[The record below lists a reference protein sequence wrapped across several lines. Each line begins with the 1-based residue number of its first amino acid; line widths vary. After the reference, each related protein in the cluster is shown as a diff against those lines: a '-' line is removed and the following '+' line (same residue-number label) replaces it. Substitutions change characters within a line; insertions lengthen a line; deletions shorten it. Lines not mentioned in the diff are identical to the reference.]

1 MPPFRSDCSWFD
13 QIGFQPQSERQG
25 SRTCPAPIPPV
36 FSKKQLRRKINVIFQ
51 KNARS
56 ENPEPRLSE
65 RRAKKTKRERTHKAC
80 FGFSIRNTR
89 HASARHGPN
98 EFDSAPGPQS
108 VFTKPENPKPAGT
121 DPPPS
126 LFPRSEPI
134 GFPTPAT
141 ENRRRQSRKSEPSG
155 KQRRYG
161 NGSVPSSFIKRPS
174 SGTGFLISGRSS
186 FRRSAG

>member
-1 MPPFRSDCSWFD
+1 MP
-13 QIGFQPQSERQG
+13 GANT
-25 SRTCPAPIPPV
+25 SRLFPKSSYVAKLML
-36 FSKKQLRRKINVIFQ
+36 FSKKTHDRKIRSRAFPNAGRKRQNGKKPTKPVLDFQ
-51 KNARS
+51 SA
-56 ENPEPRLSE
+56 
-65 RRAKKTKRERTHKAC
+65 THA
-80 FGFSIRNTR
+80 TP
-89 HASARHGPN
+89 RHGPN

-186 FRRSAG
+186 FRRSAE